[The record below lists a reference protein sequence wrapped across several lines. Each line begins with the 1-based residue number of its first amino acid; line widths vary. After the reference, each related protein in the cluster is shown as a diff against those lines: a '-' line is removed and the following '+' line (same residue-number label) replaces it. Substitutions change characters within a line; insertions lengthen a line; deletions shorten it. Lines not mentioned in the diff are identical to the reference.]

1 MIFLEF
7 LKIIKGVWEKK
18 INKIFLSK
26 NPLECVCKYTLM
38 NKKSFFLFV
47 KSCSPKHSIRH

>member
-18 INKIFLSK
+18 INKIFF
-26 NPLECVCKYTLM
+26 V
-38 NKKSFFLFV
+38 KKSIKTCLQIYPNEQKVIFFLCKIV
-47 KSCSPKHSIRH
+47 LNQTQH